1 MLTSTRN
8 AGEKGGFGEGFLVRC
23 EIQNIIK
30 SRLQRKKADTVN
42 FRGGG
47 AGNLKGSSKWRVVCG
62 CFSHAD
68 ERVVTA

>member
-1 MLTSTRN
+1 MVLVKDFWSGARFKTLLSQDYRERRLT
-8 AGEKGGFGEGFLVRC
+8 LL
-23 EIQNIIK
+23 I
-30 SRLQRKKADTVN
+30 L
-42 FRGGG
+42 GGG